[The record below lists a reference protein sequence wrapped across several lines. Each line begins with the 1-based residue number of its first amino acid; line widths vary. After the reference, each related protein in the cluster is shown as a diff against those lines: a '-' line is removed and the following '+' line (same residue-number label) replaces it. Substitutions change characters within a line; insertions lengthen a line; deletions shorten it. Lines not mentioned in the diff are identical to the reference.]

1 MSPVDDD
8 DDEEDHD
15 SDDVGENWNLNVPI
29 VDRLCVIRPIVIA
42 LLPTFL
48 NTPNHHSVSIA
59 AMQDRGKRTKRRRMQ
74 HLVSMTMAREFVS
87 QHIRQ

>member
-59 AMQDRGKRTKRRRMQ
+59 AMQDTGKK
-74 HLVSMTMAREFVS
+74 
-87 QHIRQ
+87 